1 MHKKLLLSAVIASLC
16 GATSAN
22 AAGGFTSA
30 FQWTFNHTAANGSN
44 SMGSEIVSY
53 DSVNNRLWVAGTD
66 ANQLNVGLGGIDI
79 LNLNG
84 TLASSFSTKDL
95 GGINSVAVKNGQA
108 AIAIT
113 APVKTDAGRVQ
124 LYNASTYAKLADV
137 TVGANPDAVIYTPDG
152 SRLLVANEAE
162 PSSYLIGASGD
173 PVGSVSIINTSTY
186 NTQTA
191 GFDSFNA
198 QAAALKAS
206 GVRLTGPNATVAQDL
221 EPEYIAV
228 SADGT
233 KAYATLQEAN
243 SVAIIDI
250 ASATVTGIKA
260 LGLKDHSL
268 AGNGLDASD
277 RDGTG
282 TTVLNGNIQ
291 NWNVMGMYMPDGIV
305 NFTNN
310 GNQFYVTANEG
321 DSRAD
326 WPGGNDEVRVG
337 ALLPAKI
344 DSALNATLT
353 AAHGADWQ
361 TNNDKLNRLT
371 VSSTSGDT
379 DGDGD
384 LDQLQVFGARSFS
397 ILDENGNRVFDS
409 GDQLEQIIKASYP
422 SLWDDTRSDNKGPE
436 PEGAVIGKVNGRDL
450 LFLGLERSNATMV
463 WDLTNLN
470 DVKFLDMLFTTGDVG
485 PEGLS
490 FFTNNDGSFLA
501 VSSEVSETTSL
512 YRVNVA
518 AVPVPAAAWLFG
530 TGLIGLLGSAR
541 KRKSA

>member
-1 MHKKLLLSAVIASLC
+1 MHKKLLLSAAIASLC
-16 GATSAN
+16 VTTSAN

-53 DSVNNRLWVAGTD
+53 DTVNNRLWVAGTD
-66 ANQLNVGLGGIDI
+66 ANQANVGQGGIDI
-79 LNLNG
+79 LNLDG
-84 TLASSFSTKDL
+84 TLAQSFSTQAL

-113 APVKTDAGRVQ
+113 APVKTNAGLVQ
-124 LYNASTYAKLADV
+124 LYNASTFAKLADV

-162 PSSYLIGASGD
+162 PSSYLIGPTGD
-173 PVGSVSIINTSTY
+173 PVGSVSIINTTTY
-186 NTQTA
+186 GVQTA
-191 GFDSFNA
+191 GFEGFNA

-268 AGNGLDASD
+268 PGNGLDVSD
-277 RDGTG
+277 RDGSG
-282 TTVLNGNIQ
+282 NAVLNGNIQ
-291 NWNVMGMYMPDGIV
+291 NWNVKGMYMPDGIA

-337 ALLPAKI
+337 GAVI
-344 DSALNATLT
+344 DSALNATLI

-371 VSSTSGDT
+371 VSTSGDT

-436 PEGAVIGKVNGRDL
+436 PEGAVVGKVNGRDL

-470 DVKFLDMLFTTGDVG
+470 DIKFLDMLFTTGDVG

-490 FFTNNDGSFLA
+490 FFTNKDGSFLA
-501 VSSEVSETTSL
+501 VSNEVSETTSL
-512 YRVNVA
+512 YRVA